1 VAEWID
7 LLDPTK
13 EELAAALPVAVHDRA
28 LQLLCM
34 PARHDDEPRPRLEGH
49 QDYVFGVILVPV
61 CIREEDRVFY
71 QEVDVVATRER
82 LVTVRKTPERGFPF
96 DASDAIAV
104 ANADPALATGELAQL
119 LADLVAEDYLNLV
132 DALNDE
138 IDELEDGVERWPPGQ
153 IRDRISRLRHD
164 MLHVRR
170 TLSPTRDAIRRIV
183 DRRID
188 LTEGH
193 ELFTRD
199 VEITFG
205 DVYDKLL
212 RALDG
217 LDLSRDLLASAR
229 DYHQAKIAN
238 DQNEVMK
245 VLTVIAS
252 VLLLPTFIVGLY
264 GQNFRHIPELD
275 WGFGYWW
282 AWGLILVTT
291 AIQLGFFRW
300 RGWIGGDPV
309 RRPKLPPLRTLDP
322 RQLRQLRLGRRR

>member
-13 EELAAALPVAVHDRA
+13 DELDKALPVAVHDRA
-28 LQLLCM
+28 LALLCM
-34 PARHDDEPRPRLEGH
+34 PARHDDEPRPRIEGH
-49 QDYVFGVILVPV
+49 LDYIFGVILVPV

-96 DASDAIAV
+96 DPSDAVAV
-104 ANADPALATGELAQL
+104 ANADTALSTGEMAQL
-119 LADLVAEDYLNLV
+119 LSDLVAEDYLNLV

-138 IDELEDGVERWPPGQ
+138 IDELEDGVERWPASQ

-164 MLHVRR
+164 LLHVRR

-212 RALDG
+212 RATDG

-238 DQNEVMK
+238 DQNEVTK
-245 VLTVIAS
+245 TLTVIAS

-300 RGWIGGDPV
+300 RGWIGGEPLG
-309 RRPKLPPLRTLDP
+309 RPKLPPLRTIDP
-322 RQLRQLRLGRRR
+322 RQLRGLRAVRRR